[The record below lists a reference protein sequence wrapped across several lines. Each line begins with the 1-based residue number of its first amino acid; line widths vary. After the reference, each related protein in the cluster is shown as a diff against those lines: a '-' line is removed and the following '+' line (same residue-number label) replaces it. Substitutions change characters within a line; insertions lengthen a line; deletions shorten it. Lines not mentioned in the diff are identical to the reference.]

1 MEKAYK
7 FRLYPNRKQ
16 ETLIQRTFGFCRFV
30 YNHFLARR
38 MELYET
44 SKETM
49 GYFACSAQLTQ
60 LKQESEHL
68 WLQEVDSTALQSS
81 LKALDTAYQN
91 FFRRVKKGE
100 KPGFPKFK
108 SKKGSRKAY
117 QSKCGKGNIVV
128 LERQVKLPKLGLARC
143 AVSRPVEGRILSATV
158 SQVLSGKYYVSLL
171 CTEVEIEQQPSTGA
185 VLGLDLGLRDFAVD
199 SNCKRYPN
207 PKFSARSKKALA
219 KAQRRLSRKTIGSSN
234 REKARLRVTRLHE
247 HIASQRKDMLHK
259 LSSQLVR
266 EHDVLCVEDLSIQKI
281 LRQPY
286 LAGQIQDAAWGEF
299 LRLLEYKCR
308 WQHKA
313 LVKVD
318 KFFPSTQ
325 LCSECG
331 FKNEKLKT
339 AYRPEWI
346 CPHCGAVRDIDFNA
360 AQNILAE
367 GLRLLGAS

>member
-7 FRLYPNRKQ
+7 FRLYPNREQ
-16 ETLIQRTFGFCRFV
+16 ETLIQRTFGCCRFV

-44 SKETM
+44 SKGTM
-49 GYFACSAQLTQ
+49 GYFACCSQLTQ
-60 LKQESEHL
+60 LKQEQEHL

-108 SKKGSRKAY
+108 SKKGNRKSY
-117 QSKCGKGNIVV
+117 QSKCGKGHIAV
-128 LERQVKLPKLGLARC
+128 LERQVKLPKLGLVRC

-158 SQVLSGKYYVSLL
+158 SRTPSGKYYVSLL

-207 PKFSARSKKALA
+207 PEFSARSKKALA

-234 REKARLRVTRLHE
+234 REKARLRVARLHE
-247 HIASQRKDMLHK
+247 RIANQRTDMLHK

-266 EHDVLCVEDLSIQKI
+266 EHDVLCVEDLSIQRM

-286 LAGQIQDAAWGEF
+286 LAGQIQDASWGEF

-308 WQHKA
+308 WQRKA

>member
-7 FRLYPNRKQ
+7 FRLYPNREQ
-16 ETLIQRTFGFCRFV
+16 QALMQRTFGCCRFV

-49 GYFACSAQLTQ
+49 GYAVCSAQLTQ
-60 LKQESEHL
+60 LKREPEFV

-81 LKALDTAYQN
+81 LKALDNAYQN

-108 SKKGSRKAY
+108 SKKSNRKSY
-117 QSKCGKGNIVV
+117 QSKCGRGNIAV
-128 LERQVKLPKLGLARC
+128 LDRHVKLPKLGLVRC

-158 SQVLSGKYYVSLL
+158 SQVPSGKYYVSIL
-171 CTEVEIEQQPSTGA
+171 CTEVEAVQQPSTGA

-199 SNCKRYPN
+199 SNLRRYPN
-207 PKFSARSKKALA
+207 LEFLARSETALA
-219 KAQRRLSRKTIGSSN
+219 RAQRRLSRKTIGSAN
-234 REKARLRVTRLHE
+234 REKARLRVARLHE
-247 HIASQRKDMLHK
+247 RVSNQRADMLHK

-266 EHDVLCVEDLSIQKI
+266 EHDVLCVEDLSVQRMLK
-281 LRQPY
+281 QPY
-286 LAGQIQDAAWGEF
+286 LAKQIQDAAWGEF
-299 LRLLEYKCR
+299 LRMLEYKCR
-308 WQHKA
+308 WQHKP

-318 KFFPSTQ
+318 KFFPSTM

-331 FKNEKLKT
+331 FKNEKLRN

-346 CPHCGAVRDIDFNA
+346 CPNCGCVRDIDFNA